1 MTAAEIDALARTVPS
16 EERPVPKSRLAGL
29 GSFLGIYGGE
39 HIAATEFVIGALLVT
54 WGVRATELLLGLLVG
69 NFLATLMYALVCAP
83 IAVDTRLSLFAYLRK
98 ATGPWF
104 QKAYSA
110 AWGLTSICYAATMT
124 AIAATSL
131 RQAFGFPIQSAWYPT
146 SAGCVALT
154 LVFVAVTT
162 FVAAY
167 GFKGVARFSAICAP
181 WMIVCFLCGACVA
194 LPLLTE
200 ATGFG
205 DVGGP
210 GGLLRLFNEH
220 IFTGVPPDG
229 GQHLTF
235 WHVAAFAWM
244 CNFAYHGGLND
255 MAIFRYA
262 KRASYGWVGFF
273 GMYVGHFFAWTCAGV
288 MGATAAILLKTP
300 LGALDSGAVTW
311 QILGWIGLLAVVAA
325 GWTTATP
332 NIYRA
337 ALSFATFFPK
347 ASLRRLSFGVG
358 AVIAAAACFPA
369 MQRVDNLVTIVVFL
383 LSPVG
388 AICLVEH
395 WLFPRLGL
403 QRFWCL
409 YRGLRI
415 NPAAL
420 AAWGVAGAFTVAMLA
435 TGALHKFFI
444 FLPAFLLA
452 GAAYLACAWFLGARR
467 AVPEERRADVDA
479 VEARLAALAEDEPP
493 DAAGERQAP
502 IARGSRIA
510 AALVLAALALAAICV
525 ACGKLA
531 PATFHALALAL
542 TPAYFF
548 CLSRKIARMMIA
560 AVAVLLAIGHV
571 PQVSSAVT
579 SSLPRFSPL
588 LSLFGAL
595 AAGKWLGW
603 LMLLGVPVLVLAL
616 FKGRFFC
623 WHLCPMGFIS
633 ETAGRLNPWGK
644 GLARHVPKLNRV
656 LALVVAAT
664 AACGYPLLIWLDPLC
679 IFNGFFS
686 VWREPFTWTAAVTG
700 IGFVTVLALSLIA
713 PNAWCHRLCPLGG
726 LQEFVADLGRRIR
739 QPKKADTA
747 APEPSALTAAAAT
760 RRAMLALIPIAAAR
774 LGLKRAFGSAPRN
787 VIRPPGA
794 DPDNFNALC
803 ARCGN
808 CMRACPHKLIHPD
821 VGESGLDG
829 LFTPT
834 VHLRS
839 RNPDPEDDSYCFQ
852 DCVACTQVCPTG
864 ALRPLTVE
872 EKHAQPIGL
881 AVIDHQKCIAW
892 AKHEYCAVCD
902 EYCPYQAIKL
912 VDQKGVNCPIVD
924 ADKCRGCGACEGG
937 CAASPIAIV
946 VRPLA
951 PSPCGK

>member
-154 LVFVAVTT
+154 LAFVAVTT

-210 GGLLRLFNEH
+210 GGLLRLFNEQ

-531 PATFHALALAL
+531 PATFHVLALVL

-560 AVAVLLAIGHV
+560 AVAVLLALGHA
-571 PQVSSAVT
+571 PQISPAVSSIV
-579 SSLPRFSPL
+579 PRFSPI

-595 AAGKWLGW
+595 AVGKWLGW

-644 GLARHVPKLNRV
+644 GLVRHVPKLNRV

-739 QPKKADTA
+739 QPKKPTA

-760 RRAMLALIPIAAAR
+760 RRAMLAIIPIAAAR